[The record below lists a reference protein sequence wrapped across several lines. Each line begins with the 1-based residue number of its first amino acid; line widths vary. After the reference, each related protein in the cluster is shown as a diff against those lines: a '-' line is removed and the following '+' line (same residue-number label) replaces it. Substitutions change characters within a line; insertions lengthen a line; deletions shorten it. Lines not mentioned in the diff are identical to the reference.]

1 MLLFLT
7 TFIFWFPPLAV
18 SKEFTS
24 AEEKRMLAKY
34 DVKLVPETESDKTAA
49 KRGPVDNNRYFI
61 DKLLNTRLVCHGS
74 SV

>member
-1 MLLFLT
+1 
-7 TFIFWFPPLAV
+7 
-18 SKEFTS
+18 
-24 AEEKRMLAKY
+24 MLAKY

-61 DKLLNTRLVCHGS
+61 DKLLNTRLICHGS